1 MIDVR
6 SFLDYLAADKGCPQ
20 TTVRTYRESLEN
32 LERYFHLLDDRLAWS
47 NLDADV
53 VRRWMAERMKSGRSP
68 RTVKRDMSAVR
79 SFYRYLLRM
88 QLVETDPPQSSGIP
102 KAAEP
107 LPTVL
112 KEQ

>member
-32 LERYFHLLDDRLAWS
+32 LERYFRLLDDRLAWD

-79 SFYRYLLRM
+79 SF
-88 QLVETDPPQSSGIP
+88 
-102 KAAEP
+102 
-107 LPTVL
+107 
-112 KEQ
+112 